1 MVETAEQLNKK
12 TSQRYSKRILDNVE
26 EINNKY
32 ILPALENGN
41 GGVILRRDILII
53 PESIDYFKSLGYG
66 VLEEENNQIGIYWNV
81 DTFEEARSK
90 KMQNFILT
98 VLKEFKAIVCVGI
111 VAYVI
116 LRLAEQEAYQNMIVN
131 ITGGDLFNWCMG
143 ACFIV
148 GIIILLWA
156 GFKEIRKS

>member
-41 GGVILRRDILII
+41 GGIILRRSMII

-90 KMQNFILT
+90 KKQNFILT

-131 ITGGDLFNWCMG
+131 ITAGDLFAWCVG
-143 ACFIV
+143 ATLIGVMFL
-148 GIIILLWA
+148 LLWA
-156 GFKEIRKS
+156 GFKEVRKS

>member
-32 ILPALENGN
+32 ILPALENGK

-66 VLEEENNQIGIYWNV
+66 VLEESNNQIGIYWNNGI
-81 DTFEEARSK
+81 FKEARRK

-131 ITGGDLFNWCMG
+131 ISGRALFEWCLG
-143 ACFIV
+143 AWAIVLVYLFLWLCFKW
-148 GIIILLWA
+148 L
-156 GFKEIRKS
+156 KEM

>member
-1 MVETAEQLNKK
+1 M
-12 TSQRYSKRILDNVE
+12 
-26 EINNKY
+26 
-32 ILPALENGN
+32 
-41 GGVILRRDILII
+41 II
-53 PESIDYFKSLGYG
+53 PESIDYFKSLGYE

-98 VLKEFKAIVCVGI
+98 VLKEFKVIVCVGI

-131 ITGGDLFNWCMG
+131 ITMGDLFNWCAG
-143 ACFIV
+143 ASFIV
-148 GIIILLWA
+148 AMFLFLWA
-156 GFKEIRKS
+156 VFKEIRKE

>member
-32 ILPALENGN
+32 ILPALEKGN
-41 GGVILRRDILII
+41 GGIILRRDILII

-66 VLEEENNQIGIYWNV
+66 VLEESNNQIGIYWNNGI
-81 DTFEEARSK
+81 FKEARRK

-131 ITGGDLFNWCMG
+131 ISGSALFEWCLG
-143 ACFIV
+143 AWAIVLVYLFLWLCFKW
-148 GIIILLWA
+148 L
-156 GFKEIRKS
+156 KEM

>member
-41 GGVILRRDILII
+41 GGIILRRSMII

-90 KMQNFILT
+90 KKQNFILT

-131 ITGGDLFNWCMG
+131 IKGRDLLAWCVG
-143 ACFIV
+143 ATLIGVMFL
-148 GIIILLWA
+148 LLWA
-156 GFKEIRKS
+156 GFKEVRKS

>member
-131 ITGGDLFNWCMG
+131 ITCGDLFVWCVG
-143 ACFIV
+143 ATLIGVMFL
-148 GIIILLWA
+148 LLWA
-156 GFKEIRKS
+156 GFKDVRKR